1 MYKRQNLS
9 LTSAD
14 KNISDNVVYW
24 MADSYQQIG
33 DIDNAMICLDKV
45 LQNHSSD
52 HIDDAL
58 IKKGLLHRKR
68 GEADQS
74 LIVFNELVNN
84 FPDSEYVKLARM
96 EIKRAEMYQ

>member
-1 MYKRQNLS
+1 
-9 LTSAD
+9 
-14 KNISDNVVYW
+14 

-74 LIVFNELVNN
+74 LIVFNEFFILVLSDTSRLE
-84 FPDSEYVKLARM
+84 FSGTL
-96 EIKRAEMYQ
+96 